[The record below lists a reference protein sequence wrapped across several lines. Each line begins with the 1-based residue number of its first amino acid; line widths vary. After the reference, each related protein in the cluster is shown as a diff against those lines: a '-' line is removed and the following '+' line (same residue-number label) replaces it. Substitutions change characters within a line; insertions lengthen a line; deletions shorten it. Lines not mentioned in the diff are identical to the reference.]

1 LYDEIYHVERTEN
14 LRKYFAVVFFRVR
27 MEESIDIQSGIIVSV
42 ETIDRDRGLVN
53 EAFQSTYVRMTFL
66 PGSENPETGDSNM

>member
-1 LYDEIYHVERTEN
+1 
-14 LRKYFAVVFFRVR
+14 

-53 EAFQSTYVRMTFL
+53 EAFKAPM
-66 PGSENPETGDSNM
+66 